1 MYQLV
6 EDEGGKNVNTIPAH
20 HPSEAEL
27 LQGLQKHF
35 NDELAKVFDD
45 AKAIV
50 EARALKYDITEPV
63 WHRVKMPLGPNQ
75 EVIKKIGRVEN
86 LLQRSD
92 DIPFRDL
99 VDQVVEEDIDAINYL
114 AFRVA
119 YLRMLV
125 NTPPIGPD
133 PDPLELEKLV
143 PAGAVVVNVGESVAV
158 NVAAAASA
166 TAKKEP
172 EPKPKRKLSLKRKR
186 PTRAGLER

>member
-1 MYQLV
+1 M
-6 EDEGGKNVNTIPAH
+6 NAIPSY

-35 NDELAKVFDD
+35 NDELARVFDD

-50 EARALKYDITEPV
+50 VARALKYDVTAPV

-92 DIPFRDL
+92 DIPFSDL
-99 VDQVVEEDIDAINYL
+99 VEQIVEEDIDAINYL

-125 NTPPIGPD
+125 NTPPIGPY
-133 PDPLELEKLV
+133 PDPLNLEKSE
-143 PAGAVVVNVGESVAV
+143 PAPTVVNVV
-158 NVAAAASA
+158 NVSKV
-166 TAKKEP
+166 KKEP
-172 EPKPKRKLSLKRKR
+172 EPKRKLSLKRKR
-186 PTRAGLER
+186 PTSTGM